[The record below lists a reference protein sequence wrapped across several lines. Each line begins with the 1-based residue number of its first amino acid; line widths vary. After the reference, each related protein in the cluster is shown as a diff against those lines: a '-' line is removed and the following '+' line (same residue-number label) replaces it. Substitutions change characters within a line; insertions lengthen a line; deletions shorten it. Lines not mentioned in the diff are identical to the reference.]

1 MFTGA
6 RPLVVSAL
14 ALVLAGCGGHV
25 LGRGG
30 NPDARGSTA
39 ATVLNRAQLSHAPS
53 LISAITNRLPG
64 IQVQSGNRRCPE
76 IALRGRKS
84 ITGDNSPAVYVD
96 GTRAVNTCVLE
107 MLHIADVS
115 RIEIYPMGIAP
126 RLPYKG
132 HPNGLILVF
141 LADGRTD

>member
-39 ATVLNRAQLSHAPS
+39 ATVLSRAQLSHAPS

-84 ITGDNSPAVYVD
+84 ITGDNNPAIYVD
-96 GTRAVNTCVLE
+96 GTRAVNTCVLD
-107 MLHIADVS
+107 MLFPADVA
-115 RIEIYPMGIAP
+115 RVEVYPMGVAP
-126 RLPYKG
+126 RPPYQA

-141 LADGRTD
+141 LHEGLHD

>member
-1 MFTGA
+1 MFTRA
-6 RPLVVSAL
+6 RPLVATAL
-14 ALVLAGCGGHV
+14 ALVVTGCGGHV

-30 NPDARGSTA
+30 NPDGPGSTA
-39 ATVLNRAQLSHAPS
+39 ATVLSTAQLSRAPS
-53 LISAITNRLPG
+53 LMSAITTRLPG
-64 IQVQSGNRRCPE
+64 IRVQGGTRQCPE

-107 MLHIADVS
+107 MLHVAEVS